1 MTMYDLTKKSWKTI
15 GSVPWVS
22 TSSGVSIAWMG
33 KNHII
38 VFGSNTEQDGAII
51 VAYNIILGVGSCRYP
66 MKMYKEGT
74 RIYCYHDRI
83 ILEAS
88 NHIGMLP
95 YVLETKR
102 NLSSLL
108 GSHEIVQEECT
119 EFADWGM
126 PIKPLP
132 VSNEVKE
139 LLKLG
144 LTERNIC
151 AQVIQPLLEK
161 DNVKK
166 LKKVLKEFKDVPE
179 SVVVQLISYVLQLV
193 DTNDVNVTSLQD
205 FAKWFYIFYQT
216 EEAEEKIDLLNYVFQ
231 ISFSDALLIPYLRE
245 SLTLNDT
252 LFLMSYISFLLVD
265 LDSDFDVDY
274 ESKLC
279 DWCILLMDAFYQQ
292 FLITKDEKVTNVLNS
307 TLSAVTSIVS
317 KLSKIDDLLPLLN
330 KIVSGKLLIDDNE
343 DTLSYTIE
351 MMQI

>member
-1 MTMYDLTKKSWKTI
+1 MYDLVKKSWKTV

-22 TSSGVSIAWMG
+22 TQSSVSLAWMG
-33 KNHII
+33 KNHLIL
-38 VFGSNTEQDGAII
+38 FGSNTEQDGAII
-51 VAYNIILGVGSCRYP
+51 VAYNIVLGVGSCRYP
-66 MKMYKEGT
+66 MKMYTEGA
-74 RIYCYHDRI
+74 RIYCYNDRI

-108 GSHEIVQEECT
+108 GSHEIIQEECT

-132 VSNEVKE
+132 VCDEVQE

-144 LTERNIC
+144 LTERSIC
-151 AQVIQPLLEK
+151 SQVIQPLFEK
-161 DNVKK
+161 NDCQNIRNT
-166 LKKVLKEFKDVPE
+166 LKYFKDVPE
-179 SVVVQLISYVLQLV
+179 SILVQLINYTLRLI
-193 DTNDVNVTSLQD
+193 NFNKINVSSLQD
-205 FAKWFYIFYQT
+205 FAKWYTDFSHL
-216 EEAEEKIDLLNYVFQ
+216 EKSKDKIELLNHVFE

-245 SLTLNDT
+245 SLTLNDA
-252 LFLMSYISFLLVD
+252 LFLMTYITFLLID
-265 LDSDFDVDY
+265 TDSDIDVAY

-292 FLITKDEKVTNVLNS
+292 FLMTKDEKVTNVLDNS
-307 TLSAVTSIVS
+307 LATIASLVS
-317 KLSKIDDLLPLLN
+317 HLNKIDNVLPLLN
-330 KIVSGKLLIDDNE
+330 KIVSGKVLTDDSE